1 MDESLESKFAT
12 LKSKNLKIDLTRG
25 KPGSDQLDLSN
36 DLLSIRVP
44 AESPSGV
51 DVRNYGDPL
60 GIPEARELGGELLSA
75 PLDNTLVGEQSS
87 LLLIYQLILANYLFG
102 LEMPWKDQEN
112 LKFICPVPGFDR
124 HFRLLDDFGIEMLTV
139 PLTGT
144 GVDMDKFK
152 GLLSEHQNIKGIICV
167 PRHSN
172 PTGDVYTD
180 ENLTQLF
187 EAGKS
192 YSNEFL
198 FILDHAYLLL
208 DFSSTEFQT
217 PSWEIAN
224 QCNVLDQTAILCSF
238 SKVTFGGGGLSFAA
252 AGTKLF
258 NLLVKQRASM
268 IVCSDKANQMRHLE
282 FLKSKKDVLDHMG
295 KHADLVKPKFELAFK
310 ALDSLGSE
318 IGSYKKP
325 TGGYF
330 VSYNTSKPI
339 AKRVIALCEEAG
351 VLITP
356 AGSTYPHFNDPQDSN
371 IRLAPTFLELED
383 LKEAMEVFTTSLQI
397 AFEEQIS

>member
-60 GIPEARELGGELLSA
+60 GIPEARELGGKLLSA

-87 LLLIYQLILANYLFG
+87 LLLIYQLILGNYLFG

-144 GVDMDKFK
+144 GVDVDKFK

-192 YSNEFL
+192 YSTEFL
-198 FILDHAYLLL
+198 FILDHAYLLH

-330 VSYNTSKPI
+330 ISYNTSKPI
-339 AKRVIALCEEAG
+339 AKRVIALCKEAG